1 MQNKECTYNQAA
13 RTLVGLGLRNAP
25 LAESDTGFS
34 FLWLIVLGT
43 ADALEVPP
51 VHTHTHNKRGIR
63 VLMLSTTEN
72 FMLF

>member
-43 ADALEVPP
+43 ADALEVPLE
-51 VHTHTHNKRGIR
+51 G
-63 VLMLSTTEN
+63 LSWLKADFPLLTDGEE
-72 FMLF
+72 LR